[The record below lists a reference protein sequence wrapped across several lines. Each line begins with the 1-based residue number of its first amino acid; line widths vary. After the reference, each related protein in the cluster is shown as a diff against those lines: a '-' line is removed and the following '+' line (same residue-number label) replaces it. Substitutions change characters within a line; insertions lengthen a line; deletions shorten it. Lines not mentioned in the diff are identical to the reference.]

1 MLRMAM
7 LSCVLSAG
15 AALLGLEGVATTAA
29 ITAAALFLLTG
40 VLFAVIVLGGALTS
54 RVDLLFPD
62 PD

>member
-1 MLRMAM
+1 MLRLAM

-15 AALLGLEGVATTAA
+15 AALLGFEGVATTAA

-40 VLFAVIVLGGALTS
+40 VLFAVIVLGALAS